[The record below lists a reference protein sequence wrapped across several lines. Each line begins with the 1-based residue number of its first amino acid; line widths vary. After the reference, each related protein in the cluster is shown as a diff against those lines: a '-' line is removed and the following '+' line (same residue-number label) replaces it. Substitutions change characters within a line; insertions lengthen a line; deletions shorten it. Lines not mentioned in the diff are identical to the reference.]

1 VKKISNKRNL
11 LKEKRTL
18 TFIKTKKII
27 ENKNKMNQ
35 QMKRLRKEKRGNKNV
50 QKDNKAVNKI
60 IAMKNPNNLNK
71 K

>member
-1 VKKISNKRNL
+1 
-11 LKEKRTL
+11 
-18 TFIKTKKII
+18 
-27 ENKNKMNQ
+27 MNQ

-60 IAMKNPNNLNK
+60 IAMKNLNNPNK